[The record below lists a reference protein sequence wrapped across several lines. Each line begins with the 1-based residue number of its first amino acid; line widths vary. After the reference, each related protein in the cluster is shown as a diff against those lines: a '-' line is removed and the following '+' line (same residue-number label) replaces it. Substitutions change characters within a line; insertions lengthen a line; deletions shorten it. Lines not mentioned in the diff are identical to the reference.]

1 MSAFRSVGARLA
13 LALFVIVAG
22 VLGVVY
28 LLVVPYLKERLI
40 DFRLDQLE
48 RAAPLVS
55 TLPDSQ
61 FDWNDFARFTS
72 ATVNARVVIYEP
84 LTRASLQVVEDSA
97 PRSEDVV
104 RDGVALRA
112 LAAGETVRGTV
123 ARADKRFAEVAFPI
137 TPDGPFILL
146 SSPLDDAF
154 ATVGFVGSRFLVA
167 AAVALVA
174 SLLIGLLAARF
185 FARRIR
191 RLERA
196 AERIASGRFDE
207 PVVDTG
213 RDELGELARA
223 FEQMRLRLAQLDR
236 ARSEFIANASHEL
249 RTPVFSLGGFLELLA
264 DEDLDEP
271 TRREFLVIAR
281 EQVER
286 LGKLATDLLDLS
298 RLDAGRLTVERAPV
312 DLGGLAGELTE
323 EFRAV
328 AAAGDHRLVAA
339 SNGRVEALGDE
350 QRVFQ
355 IGRILVEN
363 ALVHTPPGTTI
374 RVGAGRESRAA
385 RLVVE
390 DDGPGIAPDQASH
403 VFERFYRGDGTQASG
418 SGLGLAIARELAE
431 LMGGAIT
438 LESGDRRTR
447 FSLTLPGG

>member
-1 MSAFRSVGARLA
+1 VRHLRSVGARLG
-13 LALFVIVAG
+13 LALFAIVAG
-22 VLGVVY
+22 VLGLVY

-55 TLPDSQ
+55 TLPDNQ
-61 FDWNDFARFTS
+61 FDWDDFVRFTA
-72 ATVNARVVIYEP
+72 ATVNARVVIYQP
-84 LTRASLQVVEDSA
+84 LTRASLEVVEDSA
-97 PRSEDVV
+97 PRSQDVV

-123 ARADKRFAEVAFPI
+123 GRNDTRFAEVAFPI
-137 TPDGPFILL
+137 TPDGPFVLL

-154 ATVGFVGSRFLVA
+154 ATVKFVGARFLVA
-167 AAVALVA
+167 AAVALLA
-174 SLLIGLLAARF
+174 SLLVGLLAARF

-191 RLERA
+191 RLEQA
-196 AERIASGRFDE
+196 AERIAAGRFDE
-207 PVVDTG
+207 PVVDEG
-213 RDELGELARA
+213 KDELGELAQA

-236 ARSEFIANASHEL
+236 ARREFIANASHEL

-264 DEDLDEP
+264 DEELDEE
-271 TRREFLVIAR
+271 TRREFVETAR

-328 AAAGDHRLVAA
+328 AVAGRHELVAVT
-339 SNGRVEALGDE
+339 NGRVEALGDE

-363 ALVHTPPGTTI
+363 ALVHTPPGTTV
-374 RVGAGRESRAA
+374 RVAAGGERGTA

-390 DDGPGIAPDQASH
+390 DNGPGIAPDQLSH
-403 VFERFYRGDGTQASG
+403 VFDRFYRGGGTQASG

-431 LMGGAIT
+431 LMGGSIT
-438 LESGDRRTR
+438 LASGERSTR
-447 FSLTLPGG
+447 FALTLPTR

>member
-1 MSAFRSVGARLA
+1 MTSLRSVGARLG
-13 LALFVIVAG
+13 LALFVIVAA

-48 RAAPLVS
+48 SAAPLVAGI
-55 TLPDSQ
+55 PDDQ
-61 FDWNDFARFTS
+61 LLWPDFVQIAA
-72 ATVNARVVIYEP
+72 ATVNSRVVIYEP
-84 LTRASLQVVEDSA
+84 LTASSLQVRQDSNV
-97 PRSEDVV
+97 RSGDVV

-112 LAAGETVRGTV
+112 FAAGTTVRGV
-123 ARADKRFAEVAFPI
+123 VERNGKRYAEVAFPI
-137 TPDGPFILL
+137 TTDGPFILL
-146 SSPLDDAF
+146 SAPLDDTF
-154 ATVGFVGSRFLVA
+154 AMVNFVGKRFLLA
-167 AAVALVA
+167 AAIALVA
-174 SLLIGLLAARF
+174 SLLVGLLAARF

-213 RDELGELARA
+213 RDELGELAQA
-223 FEQMRLRLAQLDR
+223 FEQMRQRLAQLDR
-236 ARSEFIANASHEL
+236 ARREFIANASHEL
-249 RTPVFSLGGFLELLA
+249 RTPVFSLGGFHELLA
-264 DEDLDEP
+264 DEELDDE
-271 TRREFLVIAR
+271 TRGEFLETSR

-312 DLGGLAGELTE
+312 DLAGLAGEIAE

-328 AAAGDHRLVAA
+328 AAAGDHRLLAA
-339 SNGRVEALGDE
+339 TNGTVEALGDE

-363 ALVHTPPGTTI
+363 ALVHTPPGTTV
-374 RVGAGRESRAA
+374 RLAVGRENGSAQ
-385 RLVVE
+385 LVVE
-390 DDGPGIAPDQASH
+390 DNGPGIPSEQAAH
-403 VFERFYRGDGTQASG
+403 VFDRFYRGDGTQASG

-431 LMGGAIT
+431 LMGGSIT
-438 LESGDRRTR
+438 LDTGPRRTR
-447 FSLTLPGG
+447 FALSLPSD